1 MSQSDAPASTTVDSG
16 PSHREEILEALATA
30 RSELVRKIES
40 GRVRD
45 AEYEKVRIKR
55 ARALAYVANVELD
68 ALESEYLEELREDV
82 DELKN
87 GGESP

>member
-1 MSQSDAPASTTVDSG
+1 MSQADASAPAKVEEEPT
-16 PSHREEILEALATA
+16 HREEILDALAIA
-30 RSELVRKIES
+30 RNELVRKIEE

-68 ALESEYLEELREDV
+68 ALESQYLEELREDV
-82 DELKN
+82 EDLK
-87 GGESP
+87 GGGGSQ